1 MMYNSLTGSLQSN
14 MQKLLNLEQQMSTSR
29 KFSKLSES
37 PAEIARALSLQSSM
51 VSNARYITNQED
63 SITMLKLS
71 ETAMQTVVDTV
82 EKIRTLVI
90 QAGNGALGPS
100 EVEAIANEIESL
112 KQLLLDTLNKKSAG
126 KYIFGGADTTHPPFV
141 IDPNGQI
148 RYVGSDERVRY
159 EIEEGLLSDVSFTG
173 ADIVPKDNQSYF
185 VCSHYVP
192 LDWKWTGREEKVQI
206 MVGNRTLPVYIPEQW
221 LDEVATGSAKPTD
234 YNQFRDPEELTGISL
249 DDLATLVNRALK
261 EQGADMLVTA
271 TVEKDYSSNQ
281 QRLVFKSNTGE
292 PISITDW
299 PDTDYL
305 PLPQSIAGL
314 VMDNA
319 TLSGTPNYWNQ
330 TQLVGSAE
338 PDFGAMSG
346 KALTVYLDGAQVG
359 GAIPLNNYFTSLGA
373 TPPTAQ
379 NFAAWLDTQLTSS
392 ISVSELNG
400 KIVLTSPAGGKIQVD
415 GTGLDAVTGGIK
427 VSEPPKH
434 SGLMGATN
442 VLGWRGD
449 SLNKAIDITIA
460 GYPAETFKLDDYKNI
475 NELVNA
481 INAKMPTGAGDEP
494 FASLAAGRLV
504 LQSTLGQVEVEDA
517 GGSYTAGGTSQLFG
531 YAGGTSDP
539 LKSTFSSLTV
549 KLGEALPMKVFVN
562 DGDDLT
568 KIANRLNAIEGLYAR
583 TSVDGAQLVVA
594 AQRVGDAP
602 SDPLAVDAAQEK
614 QHYPSF
620 TIWGEGMAM
629 SLFDYSYS
637 VEPTSTLER
646 GIVGSKERTRPVD
659 HSHID
664 VFDYL
669 GMETALTSREYK
681 AGEALEVGTETPPGS
696 GNYTGDPLHW
706 RVISGSRVTEIKL
719 NPGAYTME
727 QLAERLR
734 NAGVG
739 WLEVTVDPS
748 RTPGASNN
756 LDDYETGL
764 GTSANEEPAT
774 SRLVIRSKD
783 GAPVAIMD
791 MNASRYAEEV
801 GLSTA
806 LRADDNTGLSQI
818 RFPSAPCLD
827 DNLAAMVRVQM
838 TCGKTYDIRLT
849 RKNVG
854 IVNPGYQPDPNTS
867 VPPYDPNTHFADRV
881 KVMEQIAK
889 QVNEQAGY
897 EIMKVVIPVD
907 GNGQPLPNSA
917 SLAAVTGE
925 PFEVVDLPILD
936 PNWSDSYTA
945 GIAAQT
951 GIHGGVTSVPAL
963 NDDTLVNSAGTIRF
977 ETLGHS
983 VEIDVG
989 PNDTV
994 KSVMDRL
1001 RSQAGDWLY
1010 VNYFDQNMG
1019 NVGYLGGNTP
1029 VISIAAKDGSAVN
1042 VIDVKGTVAQDQ
1054 LLLNTSIQGSVD
1066 LTALG
1071 AWSIPLPITPGTPPS
1086 TFSVTVA
1093 GYTHTIDLTAM
1104 RDINGNGN
1112 MDATDLVAAI
1122 NARMQD
1128 YDVRAELNKDGRL
1141 ALWSP
1146 RGYSIDVSTNV
1157 GISVT
1162 SPGTVPYVSE
1172 FQTSD
1177 GVYQG
1182 PVAKNIY
1189 TVNQAGTGTP
1199 GVMGSAGDTYLDT
1212 STGDI
1217 YTHDGTTWSALPTAS
1232 LAAEDVVLVDDG
1244 SGGAYYCNI
1253 PGGPVTNVTPPAV
1266 LDGNNAIHTFDA
1278 TTSTWVTYNAYGLLG
1293 ATPSSSTPYRG
1304 GYDLQGS
1311 NAPGYVRAAPG
1322 IHTQNVVTRGGA
1334 NQTRQN
1340 FFGVLDDVA
1349 AAVRSE
1355 NRDGLSEKLLPKI
1368 DAFMD
1373 NVLKFI
1379 SASGALQMRYDG
1391 NITRMELDDISM
1403 TEAHDRLFVP
1413 DIAELTTQLMMAQTI
1428 YQASLGVISYIVQ
1441 PTLLNYLR

>member
-1 MMYNSLTGSLQSN
+1 MAYRVTTSMMYNSLTGSLQSN
-14 MQKLLNLEQQMSTSR
+14 MQKLLDLEQQMSTGR
-29 KFSKLSES
+29 KFSKLSDS
-37 PAEIARALSLQSSM
+37 PAEIARALSLQSSIA
-51 VSNARYITNQED
+51 SNSRYITNQED

-71 ETAMQTVVDTV
+71 ETAMQTVVDSV
-82 EKIRTLVI
+82 EEIRKLVI
-90 QAGNGALGPS
+90 QAGNGTLGPS
-100 EVEAIANEIESL
+100 EVEAIATEIEAM
-112 KQLLLDTLNKKSAG
+112 KQQILDTLNKKAAG

-141 IDPNGQI
+141 MDPSGQI
-148 RYVGSDERVRY
+148 RYVGSNERIRY
-159 EIEEGLLSDVSFTG
+159 EIEEGLLGDVSFTG

-206 MVGNRTLPVYIPEQW
+206 MVGSRTLPVYIPEQW
-221 LDEVATGSAKPTD
+221 LDEVATGTEKPTD
-234 YNQFRDPEELTGISL
+234 YNQFRDPDELTGISL
-249 DDLATLVNRALK
+249 DDLSTLVNRALK

-271 TVEKDYSSNQ
+271 TVEKDYNSNQ

-314 VMDNA
+314 KMDSAFFSSND
-319 TLSGTPNYWNQ
+319 WNE
-330 TQLVGSAE
+330 TWLVGSTE
-338 PDFGAMSG
+338 PNFGAMAG
-346 KALTVYLDGAQVG
+346 KALTVYLDGTAG
-359 GAIPLNNYFTSLGA
+359 TAMNLNSFLSSYF
-373 TPPTAQ
+373 PPDPTVDDL
-379 NFAAWLDTQLTSS
+379 AAWMNMSGNLPAGVTASAW
-392 ISVSELNG
+392 NG
-400 KIVLTSPAGGKIQVD
+400 KIVFTSPPGSKIQVD

-427 VSEPPKH
+427 VSEPPRH
-434 SGLMGATN
+434 SGLMGTTN

-449 SLNKAIDITIA
+449 SLNKAISITIA
-460 GYPAETFKLDDYKNI
+460 GHPSETFELDDYRNI

-494 FASLAAGRLV
+494 FASLVAGRLV
-504 LQSTLGQVEVEDA
+504 LQSTLGQVEVQDDTTA
-517 GGSYTAGGTSQLFG
+517 PYTSGGTMQLFG
-531 YAGGTSDP
+531 YAGGMPP

-549 KLGEALPMKVFVN
+549 KLGEALPMRVFVN
-562 DGDDLT
+562 EGDGIT
-568 KIANRLNAIEGLYAR
+568 EIAERLNAIEGLYAR
-583 TSVDGAQLVVA
+583 TSADGTQLVVA
-594 AQRVGDAP
+594 AQRTGDAP
-602 SDPLAVDAAQEK
+602 SDPLAVNAAQEK

-629 SLFDYSYS
+629 SLFDYSHS
-637 VEPTSTLER
+637 VAPASTLEQ
-646 GIVGSKERTRPVD
+646 GIVGSKEQTRPVD

-681 AGEALEVGTETPPGS
+681 AGEVLKVGTETPPGS
-696 GNYTGDPLHW
+696 GTYTGDPLHW
-706 RVISGSRVTEIKL
+706 RVVSGSHVTEITL
-719 NPGAYTME
+719 NPGEYTME

-748 RTPGASNN
+748 RTPGSSNM
-756 LDDYETGL
+756 DDYETGL

-783 GAPVAIMD
+783 GSPVAIMD
-791 MNASRYAEEV
+791 MNASRYAETV

-806 LRADDNTGLSQI
+806 LRTDDKTGLDEI

-849 RKNVG
+849 RKDAG
-854 IVNPGYQPDPNTS
+854 TLNPAYQPNPAL
-867 VPPYDPNTHFADRV
+867 PGYDPNTHFADRV

-907 GNGQPLPNSA
+907 DVTGQPLPNSA

-936 PNWSDSYTA
+936 PSWSDSYTA
-945 GIAAQT
+945 GIAAQM
-951 GIHGGVTSVPAL
+951 GIHGGVTSVPAM
-963 NDDTLVNSAGTIRF
+963 DDDDIVNSTGTIRF

-994 KSVMDRL
+994 KSIMDRL

-1019 NVGYLGGNTP
+1019 NVGYLGGNDP

-1042 VIDVKGTVAQDQ
+1042 VIDAAGTVAQNQ
-1054 LLLNTSIQGSVD
+1054 LLLNTSIQGSLKLD
-1066 LTALG
+1066 DPADPNYWQTAVG
-1071 AWSIPLPITPGTPPS
+1071 ATPPS
-1086 TFSVTVA
+1086 TFSITVA

-1112 MDATDLVAAI
+1112 MDAADLVAAI

-1128 YDVRAELNKDGRL
+1128 YDVRAELNKDGCL
-1141 ALWSP
+1141 VLWSP
-1146 RGYSIDVSTNV
+1146 RGYSIEAEAWGPDT
-1157 GISVT
+1157 SV
-1162 SPGTVPYVSE
+1162 PP
-1172 FQTSD
+1172 
-1177 GVYQG
+1177 
-1182 PVAKNIY
+1182 NIVDI
-1189 TVNQAGTGTP
+1189 TGDFLGTGT
-1199 GVMGSAGDTYLDT
+1199 
-1212 STGDI
+1212 
-1217 YTHDGTTWSALPTAS
+1217 
-1232 LAAEDVVLVDDG
+1232 
-1244 SGGAYYCNI
+1244 
-1253 PGGPVTNVTPPAV
+1253 
-1266 LDGNNAIHTFDA
+1266 
-1278 TTSTWVTYNAYGLLG
+1278 
-1293 ATPSSSTPYRG
+1293 SSTPYRG

-1311 NAPGYVRAAPG
+1311 NTPGYVRAAPG
-1322 IHTQNVVTRGGA
+1322 IYTQNVVTRSGA

-1340 FFGVLDDVA
+1340 FFGVLDDIA
-1349 AAVRSE
+1349 AAVRAE
-1355 NRDGLSEKLLPKI
+1355 NRDGLSDKLLPKI

-1379 SASGALQMRYDG
+1379 SASGALQIRYES
-1391 NITRMELDDISM
+1391 NRSRMELDGISM
-1403 TEAHDRLFVP
+1403 TETHDRLFVP
-1413 DIAELTTQLMMAQTI
+1413 EIDELTTQLMMAQTV